1 MLSQDDY
8 FNCLLHLFCPSLT
21 LQEMLFRRTCK
32 LVEYEN
38 ATKALEKAKPKNQE
52 MVRFWQTCA
61 LHLSL
66 IFLHVV
72 VFVFVFFS
80 HDSHKAAL
88 SNRLEVQV
96 EILNNYGEPQNWRI
110 LTCFTHFFIFS
121 FKKPK
126 TMQRKHTIQFQ
137 KLQRKR
143 WIKWYK
149 KRLFVLLRLSA
160 YCFAGKSC
168 MPPWPGCISQLV
180 LQADHPVVGLHVRH
194 MSNNNMNIC
203 AIFMLKPEYQKISL
217 YHTSE

>member
-38 ATKALEKAKPKNQE
+38 TTKALEKAKPKNQE

-66 IFLHVV
+66 IFDMWLSV
-72 VFVFVFFS
+72 VFFFFCFCFS
-80 HDSHKAAL
+80 RDSHEAAL

-96 EILNNYGEPQNWRI
+96 EHLNNYGEHQNWRI
-110 LTCFTHFFIFS
+110 LNCFTHFFIFS

-149 KRLFVLLRLSA
+149 EGLLFYLDFWLTVLPEN
-160 YCFAGKSC
+160 FAC
-168 MPPWPGCISQLV
+168 HPYLV
-180 LQADHPVVGLHVRH
+180 AFLGLFYRQTTLLLVY
-194 MSNNNMNIC
+194 
-203 AIFMLKPEYQKISL
+203 L
-217 YHTSE
+217 

>member
-8 FNCLLHLFCPSLT
+8 FNCLLHLFCPSVT
-21 LQEMLFRRTCK
+21 LQEMHFHRTCK

-38 ATKALEKAKPKNQE
+38 ATKALEKAKPKNQK
-52 MVRFWQTCA
+52 MVRFWQRCA

-66 IFLHVV
+66 IF
-72 VFVFVFFS
+72 FYIFFTY
-80 HDSHKAAL
+80 KAAL
-88 SNRLEVQV
+88 SNRLKVQV
-96 EILNNYGEPQNWRI
+96 ELLNNYGEPQNWRI

-149 KRLFVLLRLSA
+149 KGLLFYLDFWLTVLPEN
-160 YCFAGKSC
+160 FAC
-168 MPPWPGCISQLV
+168 HPYLV
-180 LQADHPVVGLHVRH
+180 AFLGLFYRQTTLLLVY
-194 MSNNNMNIC
+194 
-203 AIFMLKPEYQKISL
+203 L
-217 YHTSE
+217 

>member
-21 LQEMLFRRTCK
+21 LQEMLFCRTCK

-88 SNRLEVQV
+88 RNRLRVQV
-96 EILNNYGEPQNWRI
+96 ELLNNYGEPQNWRI
-110 LTCFTHFFIFS
+110 LTCFIHFFIFS

-149 KRLFVLLRLSA
+149 KGLLFYLDFWLTVLPEN
-160 YCFAGKSC
+160 FAC
-168 MPPWPGCISQLV
+168 HPYLV
-180 LQADHPVVGLHVRH
+180 AFLGLFYRQTTLLLVY
-194 MSNNNMNIC
+194 
-203 AIFMLKPEYQKISL
+203 L
-217 YHTSE
+217 